1 LVIKVRF
8 SSNSQ
13 SSSSPAAFIPILLG
27 IRPAIRRSHRFNF
40 SINSNQKNMKKKP
53 TMKQQAEMVNN
64 LCVRTY
70 MEILGYCGGIVEEE
84 GLAIFKSPFKE
95 TGALYVDRQT
105 NTFRLDHGKRK
116 GGVLDLACALFKE
129 TRSTILRNIVLYRID
144 LLMSKCGSRSGA
156 I

>member
-1 LVIKVRF
+1 
-8 SSNSQ
+8 
-13 SSSSPAAFIPILLG
+13 
-27 IRPAIRRSHRFNF
+27 
-40 SINSNQKNMKKKP
+40 MKKKP

-64 LCVRTY
+64 LCVKTY

-84 GLAIFKSPFKE
+84 GLAIFNSPFKE
-95 TGALYVDRQT
+95 TGALYVNRQT

-144 LLMSKCGSRSGA
+144 LLMSQCGSRSGA
-156 I
+156 IW